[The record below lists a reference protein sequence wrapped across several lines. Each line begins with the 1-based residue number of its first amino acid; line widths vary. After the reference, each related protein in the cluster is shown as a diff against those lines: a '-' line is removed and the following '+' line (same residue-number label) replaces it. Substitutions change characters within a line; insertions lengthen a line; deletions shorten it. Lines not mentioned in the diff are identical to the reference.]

1 MTESDTSS
9 CPSCFSCS
17 RTAST
22 VTPPRECDAI
32 SARSLRAGRACED
45 GVPPSRFRS
54 ACRQRSGSAPT
65 VTGKIINNRALS
77 LYFPGFKARLPF
89 GITCVYER
97 EADRS
102 MARQLALC
110 FVAAHRAT
118 SGNSCRLAL
127 PRTST
132 GAPTLSRDERCSRQR
147 ACRPRRSTC
156 ARARAGE
163 TVPDA
168 SSRDAPP
175 ARRHR
180 ITTSDAWRRRP
191 PSPRDGSPPRRPRS
205 RTRSTP
211 PSPPST
217 RPAPT

>member
-32 SARSLRAGRACED
+32 SARSLRAGRARED

-65 VTGKIINNRALS
+65 VTGKIIFGVYL
-77 LYFPGFKARLPF
+77 LHFPGFKARLPF

-97 EADRS
+97 RADRS

-110 FVAAHRAT
+110 FVAAHESHKWT
-118 SGNSCRLAL
+118 S
-127 PRTST
+127 
-132 GAPTLSRDERCSRQR
+132 
-147 ACRPRRSTC
+147 
-156 ARARAGE
+156 
-163 TVPDA
+163 
-168 SSRDAPP
+168 
-175 ARRHR
+175 
-180 ITTSDAWRRRP
+180 
-191 PSPRDGSPPRRPRS
+191 
-205 RTRSTP
+205 
-211 PSPPST
+211 
-217 RPAPT
+217 